1 MALQRHYAPEK
12 LSQDGLVFTALL
24 FSRFIPVELQLTEIH
39 FTKQLS
45 ADRCGHHDV
54 PVHWSKSIFLP
65 SPSPPSPVTGDEVSM
80 SKALEQLLLPME
92 DGSTKLLN

>member
-1 MALQRHYAPEK
+1 MPQKNCPKMAS
-12 LSQDGLVFTALL
+12 LSQL
-24 FSRFIPVELQLTEIH
+24 FSSRFIPVELQLTEIY
-39 FTKQLS
+39 FAEQLS
-45 ADRCGHHDV
+45 ADRCGHRVV